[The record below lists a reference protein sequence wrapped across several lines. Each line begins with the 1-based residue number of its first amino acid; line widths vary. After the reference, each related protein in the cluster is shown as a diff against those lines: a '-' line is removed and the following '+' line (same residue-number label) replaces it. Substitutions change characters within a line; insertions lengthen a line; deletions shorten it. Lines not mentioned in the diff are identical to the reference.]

1 MEKRKKGLETT
12 YKKYDSDMNGFYHMD
27 MLPVSGAQTKSPTDN
42 QLQTTPPSQLKQ
54 EKEEWETS
62 LLSVRN
68 HLCTIMWNQI
78 SHYRI
83 ILKMSD
89 VIAQ

>member
-68 HLCTIMWNQI
+68 HLCTLYFYVESNFTLQNY
-78 SHYRI
+78 S
-83 ILKMSD
+83 
-89 VIAQ
+89 